1 MAEERFFPIDA
12 DSLGEEGAVLTG
24 GEFHHLARVVRAK
37 VGQELTLLDGSG
49 GVYSARVRSIGPS
62 EAHLEIL
69 EISKAERPP
78 VIDLALPALRASRL
92 DLALEKC
99 TEVGFGKLILFS
111 SQRSIWKGGVREAER
126 KRERFDRKI
135 MAACK
140 QSGQPFF
147 PRIDAFTDLGQLLE
161 RIPGYGRAYLADPG
175 GARLEETKG
184 PPAGRGVLAIVGPE
198 GGFTERERTELVV
211 SGALPI
217 SLGGARL
224 RSETAAICLLF
235 ALRLYLEREIDSNA
249 QR

>member
-12 DSLGEEGAVLTG
+12 DSLGEKDAVLTG
-24 GEFHHLARVVRAK
+24 DEFHHLARVIRAK

-69 EISKAERPP
+69 DASRAERPP
-78 VIDLALPALRASRL
+78 MIDLALSALKAPRL
-92 DLALEKC
+92 DLAVEKC
-99 TEVGFGKLILFS
+99 TEIGFGKLILFS
-111 SQRSIWKGGVREAER
+111 SRRSVWKGGERETER
-126 KRERFDRKI
+126 KRERIDRKI

-147 PRIDAFTDLGQLLE
+147 PRIEAITDLGSLLE

-175 GARLEETKG
+175 GARLEETKR
-184 PPAGRGVLAIVGPE
+184 PPLDRGVFAIVGPE
-198 GGFTERERTELVV
+198 GGFTERERTELVA

-217 SLGGARL
+217 SLGDMRL

-235 ALRLYLEREIDSNA
+235 ALRSYLEREIDSDA
-249 QR
+249 RR